1 MIQVGDHDYPGW
13 CRVIW
18 NAHVR
23 ELSDLPER
31 ERHHLMAVVHAAEQ
45 ALRELLTPE
54 KMNIASLGN
63 QVAHLR
69 CAGTHKC
76 RGRQDA
82 GSDHWHIIPR
92 FADDP
97 HFPDPVWSPRRRPAT
112 ARALDAA
119 VLVRELNRRL
129 GAR

>member
-1 MIQVGDHDYPGW
+1 MIQVGDRDYPGW

-54 KMNIASLGN
+54 KINIASLGN
-63 QVAHLR
+63 QVAHL
-69 CAGTHKC
+69 
-76 RGRQDA
+76 
-82 GSDHWHIIPR
+82 HWHIIPR

-97 HFPDPVWSPRRRPAT
+97 HFPDPVWAPRRRPAT

-119 VLVRELNRRL
+119 ALVRELNRRL